1 MDLLLVRRFD
11 FCWFKGY
18 CNQNRSYIFKNYFVL
33 LNIEFKQKNTC
44 WCFVDNGFTDG
55 STDESTVGST
65 DGFVV
70 GSTVGFVLVQGLL

>member
-1 MDLLLVRRFD
+1 MV
-11 FCWFKGY
+11 CAGSGVIVTKIP
-18 CNQNRSYIFKNYFVL
+18 SYRFKNYFGL